1 MSSHRN
7 PLTSF
12 ISYSTLLL
20 VFVIL
25 AEPASAQTA
34 AEPANATKSDVVSV
48 EPAPGSKS
56 DQAVA
61 VSAEADPASAKAD
74 PADAKT
80 DPAKGQPA
88 PATKASPPPS
98 AAKPW
103 TA

>member
-1 MSSHRN
+1 MSIHRN

-12 ISYSTLLL
+12 TRHSTLLL

-34 AEPANATKSDVVSV
+34 AEPAKATKSDVVSV

-61 VSAEADPASAKAD
+61 VSAQADPASAKPD
-74 PADAKT
+74 RADAKT
-80 DPAKGQPA
+80 DPANGQPA
-88 PATKASPPPS
+88 PATHTSPPPPS
-98 AAKPW
+98 C
-103 TA
+103 TRNI